1 MILTDKMFLK
11 FGFMQFLCSI
21 FMQRVCIFPV
31 LCIVFLHI
39 RQGKC
44 RKYAIKLY
52 FLCRKIAD
60 IDFFV

>member
-11 FGFMQFLCSI
+11 FGFMQLLCSI
-21 FMQRVCIFPV
+21 FMQRAFCIPCFMH
-31 LCIVFLHI
+31 CFLHI